1 MKYELDA
8 DWKVQI
14 FLKRINIG
22 PYLVKVGG
30 GLDSTMT
37 LEKFD
42 DGVMSVIYNI
52 VIFLIYSQF

>member
-1 MKYELDA
+1 MRIG
-8 DWKVQI
+8 KVQI

-52 VIFLIYSQF
+52 VIFLICSQF